1 MNTLFSIKDL
11 WNFSDAVG
19 TEIKFRALLLE
30 THDMDFE
37 LQILTQIAR
46 SLGLQRKFEEAHEL
60 LNHVE
65 TRLTISTPLASI
77 RYHLE
82 RGRVWNS
89 SKNKAAALPFFV
101 HASELAM
108 KAKEDDLAVDALH
121 MIAIAETDPKKQ
133 LEWNLLAVKLAENS
147 SDSKASDWLGSL
159 YNNIGW
165 TYHDQGQFNE
175 ALDIFQ
181 KALAFREAKQ
191 TPSTIRV
198 AKWCIARTYRS
209 LGQHTEALRIQQ
221 EIEPE
226 ENDGYVFEELGEL
239 HLILGQQAESQKYF
253 GLAFDLLGK
262 DEWFKA
268 NETTRLE
275 RMKQLGNR

>member
-1 MNTLFSIKDL
+1 MSTPFSIKDL
-11 WNFSDAVG
+11 WNFSDPAG
-19 TEIKFRALLLE
+19 TEMKFRALLSEAKAL
-30 THDMDFE
+30 DDE

-46 SLGLQRKFEEAHEL
+46 TLGLQRKFEEAHEL

-65 TRLTISTPLASI
+65 TRLNTSTPLATI
-77 RYHLE
+77 RYQLE

-101 HASELAM
+101 QASELAM

-121 MIAIAETDPKKQ
+121 MIAIAEADPKKQ
-133 LEWNLLAVKLAENS
+133 MEWNLLAVKLAENS
-147 SDSKASDWLGSL
+147 SDSNARDWLGSL

-165 TYHDQGQFNE
+165 TYHEQGQFTE
-175 ALDIFQ
+175 ALEIFQ
-181 KALAFREAKQ
+181 KALAFRETKK

-209 LGQHTEALRIQQ
+209 LNQFTEALKIQKA
-221 EIEPE
+221 IETE

-239 HLILGQQAESQKYF
+239 HLALENQPESQKYF
-253 GLAFDLLGK
+253 ALAYAQLEK
-262 DEWFKA
+262 DEWFKT
-268 NETTRLE
+268 NEATRLE
-275 RMKQLGNR
+275 RMKKLGKR

>member
-1 MNTLFSIKDL
+1 MSTPFSIKDQ

-30 THDMDFE
+30 SHDLDFE
-37 LQILTQIAR
+37 LQIHTQIAR
-46 SLGLQRKFEEAHEL
+46 ALGLQRKFEEAHAL

-65 TRLTISTPLASI
+65 TRLNTSTPLATI
-77 RYHLE
+77 RYQLE

-89 SKNKAAALPFFV
+89 SKNKAAALPLFV
-101 HASELAM
+101 QASELAM

-121 MIAIAETDPKKQ
+121 MIAIAEADPKKQ
-133 LEWNLLAVKLAENS
+133 MEWNRLAVKLAESS
-147 SDSKASDWLGSL
+147 SDTKARDWLGSL

-165 TYHDQGQFNE
+165 TYHEQGQFIE
-175 ALDIFQ
+175 ALEIFK
-181 KALAFREAKQ
+181 KALAFREAKK

-209 LGQHTEALRIQQ
+209 LNLFAEALKIQKA
-221 EIEPE
+221 IETE

-239 HLILGQQAESQKYF
+239 HLALDDQPESQKYF
-253 GLAFDLLGK
+253 ALAYEHLGK

-275 RMKQLGNR
+275 RIKLLGNR